1 MLNELEEEEYAYAL
15 SQEMLYNVSGE
26 KGKTT
31 ISPIEFKA
39 FIAWLL
45 SAIGALMYTIWAFVP
60 EDLFK
65 EHFKL
70 HYVFPDRY
78 YMVALSNWWG
88 VGFVTYHITLNCLSM
103 MKSHPRDSYNTMVD
117 QHTRYGNHAEPK
129 VVQKEKDHFGMAIL
143 NEDAEEDEQPPP
155 IQELPVNVVCNVLYS
170 KYLNKPVNF

>member
-1 MLNELEEEEYAYAL
+1 MLNEQEEEEYAYEL
-15 SQEMLYNVSGE
+15 SQERLYNVSGE

-88 VGFVTYHITLNCLSM
+88 VGFVVYHISLNCLSM
-103 MKSHPRDSYNTMVD
+103 MKSHPRDSYHTMVD
-117 QHTRYGNHAEPK
+117 RHTRYGDHAQPK
-129 VVQKEKDHFGMAIL
+129 IKQTTKDHFGVECIKL
-143 NEDAEEDEQPPP
+143 DEEDEQPPP
-155 IQELPVNVVCNVLYS
+155 IQELPINVVCNVLYS